1 MIKKLSLFGLVAL
14 VLVVALA
21 ACGGETADVV
31 PTEST
36 SAEGNTGSQPAA
48 ATEETRVKATD
59 VTVAETE
66 ATEVAPTEET
76 EADLGSVSEGLDTLT
91 SYKSV
96 LDMRF
101 IGKNADGEEAEK
113 SWTMEEEFTSDP
125 AAQHITMTSSEST
138 AGQTPVVTAW
148 EMYTIGQTSYM
159 ISTDAAGTETC
170 ISISSGDTTPP
181 TQSAGPD
188 MWGNVSGARYRGT
201 ETVNGVRAKHYTWKE
216 GWMVTY
222 GYTAGQGETWVAVDG
237 GYVVRQKV
245 EATGKGVFL
254 AGTDEEGTTSWQW
267 DLTDANESFEIV
279 PPEGCESAAT
289 GIPIMADATE
299 QATFGDTISYT
310 SPSAFADVVAFYKD
324 EMPKAGWE
332 ASGTPFEME
341 GFATLEYKKEGSTAS
356 VMVSWDESA
365 AKTSVVLTVTKE

>member
-1 MIKKLSLFGLVAL
+1 MKNLSLFALVAL

-21 ACGGETADVV
+21 ACGGGKTDVV

-36 SAEGNTGSQPAA
+36 SAEGDTGSQPAA
-48 ATEETRVKATD
+48 ATVETRVKATA
-59 VTVAETE
+59 VTVTETE
-66 ATEVAPTEET
+66 AAPAEET
-76 EADLGSVSEGLDTLT
+76 EADLDLDNVSGGLDTLT

-101 IGKNADGEEAEK
+101 SGKNAAGEEAEK

-125 AAQHITMTSSEST
+125 AAQHVTMTSSEST
-138 AGQTPVVTAW
+138 AGQTPVVTVW
-148 EMYTIGQTSYM
+148 ETYTIGQTTYM

-181 TQSAGPD
+181 TQNAGPD

-216 GWMVTY
+216 GWMLTY

-245 EATGKGVFL
+245 DATGKGVFL
-254 AGTDEEGTTSWQW
+254 AGTDEEGTTTWQW
-267 DLTDANESFEIV
+267 DLTDANASFEIL
-279 PPEGCESAAT
+279 PPEGCESAAA
-289 GIPIMADATE
+289 GIPIMPDATD
-299 QATFGDTISYT
+299 QTTFGEMISYV
-310 SPSAFADVVAFYKD
+310 SPSAFADVVAFYKA

-332 ASGTPFEME
+332 ASGTPSEME
-341 GFATLEYKKEGSTAS
+341 GFATFEYKKEGSTAS
-356 VMVSWDESA
+356 FMISWDESA
-365 AKTSVVLTVTKE
+365 STTSVIVTVEKE